1 MATIGSQPASNRLD
15 IITLL
20 LGAALVA
27 APWVLGY
34 GGQERASATSVVLG
48 LAIAACAV
56 VALAE
61 LPHLFE
67 EVDVVLGVLAA
78 VSPWLVGF
86 AQVPHAAIAHVAIG
100 LGVAALSLGEL
111 WWERRH
117 SGPAGA

>member
-1 MATIGSQPASNRLD
+1 MATIGSQPASNRFD

-67 EVDVVLGVLAA
+67 EVDAILGVIAA
-78 VSPWLVGF
+78 ASPWIVGF
-86 AQVPHAAIAHVAIG
+86 ANVPHAAVAHVALG
-100 LGVAALSLGEL
+100 LGVAVLSLGEL
-111 WWERRH
+111 WWERH
-117 SGPAGA
+117 HGHVGA